1 MINNQ
6 LSSPSVRNIEHLTL
20 GGQFNYTHIL
30 KQEIHG
36 ETQVIVSNDSEDILE
51 TIKILNYTYR
61 NWNGN
66 L

>member
-1 MINNQ
+1 
-6 LSSPSVRNIEHLTL
+6 LTL